1 MLQIFLHFDDIFSS
15 HEVQWN
21 LELFSKGARPTTICD
36 EQIGQSTRRF
46 LTWRRALHASYK
58 YRFLV
63 RISFSLGRA
72 TGMYPLQKSP
82 SMGRAIYL
90 LQISPSMGR
99 AMYLLQISLF
109 SGKTCIFSTIWLS
122 WGKFIYF
129 TNIAFRRK
137 CYICVTNIAFFWKS
151 YISV

>member
-36 EQIGQSTRRF
+36 EQIGQTTRSF
-46 LTWRRALHASYK
+46 LTWRRALHTSYK

-72 TGMYPLQKSP
+72 TGMYPLQK
-82 SMGRAIYL
+82 
-90 LQISPSMGR
+90 SPSMGR

-129 TNIAFRRK
+129 TNIAFCRK